1 MRRFSFSLARE
12 LGMTVRQLLASID
25 SSELS
30 EWVAY
35 FKIEKARANEKG
47 KPSATDITDKLKLAF
62 GGLNRGNSRTTDGGN
77 RGKRRSITKRHDP
90 GI

>member
-35 FKIEKARANEKG
+35 FKIEKSKLDEKR
-47 KPSATDITDKLKLAF
+47 KPSATHITDKLKMAF
-62 GGLNRGNSRTTDGGN
+62 GGLNRGNSRATDGGN

>member
-1 MRRFSFSLARE
+1 
-12 LGMTVRQLLASID
+12 MTVRQLLASID

-62 GGLNRGNSRTTDGGN
+62 GG
-77 RGKRRSITKRHDP
+77 
-90 GI
+90 